1 MSTQSKLV
9 TAITDDTF
17 KTEVLSSSTPV
28 LIDFWA
34 EWCGPCRALSPI
46 VEKLAEANT
55 GKLKVGK
62 LNVDENPET
71 PQQFGI
77 QGIPTLL
84 LFKGGKVAHQIVG
97 YQPQSSIQKAI
108 NEVLTS

>member
-1 MSTQSKLV
+1 MDAPDTPNVSVDPRV
-9 TAITDDTF
+9 TA
-17 KTEVLSSSTPV
+17 PV
-28 LIDFWA
+28 
-34 EWCGPCRALSPI
+34 
-46 VEKLAEANT
+46 VEKLAEANA

-84 LFKGGKVAHQIVG
+84 FFKGGQVAHQIVG
-97 YQPQSSIQKAI
+97 YQSQPSIQKAVD
-108 NEVLTS
+108 EVLKS